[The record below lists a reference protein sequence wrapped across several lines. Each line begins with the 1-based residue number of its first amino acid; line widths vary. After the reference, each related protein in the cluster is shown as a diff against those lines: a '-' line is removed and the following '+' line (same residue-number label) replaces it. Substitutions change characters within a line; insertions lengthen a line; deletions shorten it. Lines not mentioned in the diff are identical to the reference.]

1 MIAVAEAYGAIET
14 RTIDSKNVA
23 LFVVWPKPE
32 AVNVS
37 PSLIGPQPAECHLR
51 RRHHLG
57 RCGVAII
64 R

>member
-37 PSLIGPQPAECHLR
+37 PSLVVRSPLNAIFDEGITWEDAEWQ
-51 RRHHLG
+51 
-57 RCGVAII
+57 
-64 R
+64 